1 MAERRMRV
9 GDYLVEYGYVTR
21 EEVEEAADHQKQH
34 GGKLCSILIEKG
46 CLAERDLVHFVA
58 NHLKVPHMEL
68 DGYDLDIEVI
78 KYIPPEYAKSHQF
91 VPIDRM
97 GGMLS
102 VAVVYPLSSEI
113 VSDLENMTHLTI
125 KQVVCP
131 KAEVERVIRAYYDM
145 TLPGLRGA

>member
-1 MAERRMRV
+1 MAERQMRV

-21 EEVEEAADHQKQH
+21 EEVEEAAEDQRQH

-58 NHLKVPHMEL
+58 NHLRVPHMEL

-113 VSDLENMTHLTI
+113 VSELENMTHLTI

-131 KAEVERVIRAYYDM
+131 KGEVERVIRAYYEM
-145 TLPGLRGA
+145 TLPGLRGE